1 MAVQK
6 PERRQAA
13 GADKFLG
20 HAQKGIHS
28 ALHRSST
35 ACPPGALASS
45 ATLRQGLLLCRVGI
59 TSARTLCAECRMTS
73 LYQILMLLLDIA
85 QFIILA
91 HIIMSWLINFQVLNL
106 RQSLVAQ
113 LWGGLSALLDPI
125 YNRVRRFLPQ
135 MGGLDLAPLV
145 VLIAVYALRI
155 ILQNNVAAFV

>member
-1 MAVQK
+1 
-6 PERRQAA
+6 
-13 GADKFLG
+13 
-20 HAQKGIHS
+20 
-28 ALHRSST
+28 
-35 ACPPGALASS
+35 
-45 ATLRQGLLLCRVGI
+45 
-59 TSARTLCAECRMTS
+59 MTS

-113 LWGGLSALLDPI
+113 IWGGLSALLDPV

-145 VLIAVYALRI
+145 VLIGIFALRI